1 LIPRDRENSLRRAT
15 FRSPRQDGMTV
26 STESTAICGK
36 GRICP
41 LMGNNPPR
49 LGDREALFLVEHFD
63 RGHPGHAG
71 SGKAPR
77 VQEEEMEMSQRNRIV
92 LATVALVAALALV
105 APAPSRAAGLPWNL
119 PLPAVDRLERAWDQ
133 LARFLAGGDPRTT
146 VRREKEGGAVDPN
159 GGKTGVSPQVPTAS
173 SPQAHVGGD

>member
-1 LIPRDRENSLRRAT
+1 
-15 FRSPRQDGMTV
+15 MTV
-26 STESTAICGK
+26 SKESTAICGK

-49 LGDREALFLVEHFD
+49 LGDREALFLVEHFA

-92 LATVALVAALALV
+92 LATVALVAALALA

-119 PLPAVDRLERAWDQ
+119 PAVDRLERAWDRI
-133 LARFLAGGDPRTT
+133 ARLLAGGSRTT
-146 VRREKEGGAVDPN
+146 AVRREKEGGVIDPN

-173 SPQAHVGGD
+173 SPQSHVGGN